1 MRIHNKLCSPNCTS
15 SVAATE
21 PVTTRMD
28 RFATIIAKRFVTSEA
43 EDDKARKSS
52 EQTAKVFI
60 KGILYVVLAG
70 LVVWTYFMLPK
81 SQKTLEYEC
90 AAQLDRYPDDCGWV
104 ITPNHWCL
112 RDVGVDNATTIQLPR
127 LKALAQLQG
136 PNVKLEERVAGCP
149 HKITTSRASWVR
161 VISGKYEEERWFA
174 GPLAW
179 CLQHLFDRE
188 NRLLKCD

>member
-1 MRIHNKLCSPNCTS
+1 MDQL
-15 SVAATE
+15 AT
-21 PVTTRMD
+21 
-28 RFATIIAKRFVTSEA
+28 AIAKRVRVLFAPTDI
-43 EDDKARKSS
+43 EDDEKAQKMA

-60 KGILYVVLAG
+60 KGILYALLAA

-90 AAQLDRYPDDCGWV
+90 AAQLERYPDDCGWV

-112 RDVGVDNATTIQLPR
+112 RDLDNTTTIQLPR

-149 HKITTSRASWVR
+149 HKITTSRSSWVR
-161 VISGKYEEERWFA
+161 VVASDKEEKWFA